1 MKSQEMETS
10 IDIFK
15 INGKITVTITVIH
28 EKENEMAAMR
38 YSKQREAIRTY
49 LLSTKSHPTAEA
61 VYYNIKN
68 EYPKISLGT
77 VYRNLNLLVEQG
89 QALRLDCGDGVD
101 HFDGD
106 TRPHYHFSCQKCG
119 CVMDLE
125 MDPID
130 HIDQIAGAGFEG
142 EIQGHQVLFYGLCP
156 KCKA

>member
-1 MKSQEMETS
+1 
-10 IDIFK
+10 
-15 INGKITVTITVIH
+15 
-28 EKENEMAAMR
+28 MAAMR

-49 LLSTKSHPTAEA
+49 LLSTKSHPTAEV

-106 TRPHYHFSCQKCG
+106 TRPHYHFSCRKCG

-125 MDPID
+125 MDSID
-130 HIDQIAGAGFEG
+130 HIDQIAGAGFAG

>member
-28 EKENEMAAMR
+28 ERRMR
-38 YSKQREAIRTY
+38 WLQCDTVNSGRRSVPIFSRRNLIRQRKLCIIISKMNIR
-49 LLSTKSHPTAEA
+49 
-61 VYYNIKN
+61 
-68 EYPKISLGT
+68 LGT

-130 HIDQIAGAGFEG
+130 HIDQIAGAGFDG

>member
-1 MKSQEMETS
+1 
-10 IDIFK
+10 
-15 INGKITVTITVIH
+15 
-28 EKENEMAAMR
+28 MAAMR

-101 HFDGD
+101 HL
-106 TRPHYHFSCQKCG
+106 T
-119 CVMDLE
+119 
-125 MDPID
+125 
-130 HIDQIAGAGFEG
+130 
-142 EIQGHQVLFYGLCP
+142 EIQDRIIIFPVRNV
-156 KCKA
+156 AV

>member
-1 MKSQEMETS
+1 
-10 IDIFK
+10 
-15 INGKITVTITVIH
+15 
-28 EKENEMAAMR
+28 MAAIR

-61 VYYNIKN
+61 VYNNIKN
-68 EYPKISLGT
+68 VYPHISLGT

-89 QALRLDCGDGVD
+89 DALRLDCGDGVD

-106 TRPHYHFSCQKCG
+106 TRTHYHFACKKCG

-125 MDPID
+125 MDPIDHID

-142 EIQGHQVLFYGLCP
+142 EIQGHNVLFYGLCP
-156 KCKA
+156 ECRL

>member
-1 MKSQEMETS
+1 
-10 IDIFK
+10 
-15 INGKITVTITVIH
+15 
-28 EKENEMAAMR
+28 MR
-38 YSKQREAIRTY
+38 KYSRQREAICEY
-49 LLSTKSHPTAEA
+49 LGSRKDHPTADMVFQA
-61 VYYNIKN
+61 VRQV
-68 EYPKISLGT
+68 YPKISLGT

-130 HIDQIAGAGFEG
+130 HIDQIAGAGFDG